1 MTSSETTYATGGT
14 EARTGIQDQ
23 AQTLM
28 NLQTEEQ
35 NQSGTIANLQAEGQN
50 QTLAVS
56 DLQANGQNLETLK
69 VLVVDDEPG
78 IRSGISRILGTYNV
92 GFPFMEEDFHFEIRE
107 AGTGE
112 EGLELMRK
120 EPADLVLLDN
130 NLPGMNGI
138 EVLEQLNRMDRDIA
152 VMMIT
157 SYASLDL
164 AVKATDCGAYNF
176 LPKPFTP
183 QELKTAIEGVAKHL
197 YLRRMASKIK
207 EDGKQI
213 RFKFLSVLSHELK
226 SPINAVEGYLK
237 IMLEKQAGDDIGEYM
252 VMIERSLE
260 RIRGMRT
267 MIKDLLDLTRYESSL
282 DQRELEPVDLSE
294 EGRRAIEQTE
304 LMARQKEVHVEYE
317 APEKL
322 CMAGVANEIEII
334 FNNLLSNAIKYNN
347 HGGRVFF
354 RIEDNEHL
362 VKITVRDTGI
372 GMSREETEKL
382 FHDFVR
388 IKNRKT
394 REISG
399 SGLGLSIT
407 KKFVE
412 LYNGEIS
419 VSSEP
424 DKGSTFN
431 VILEKKPC

>member
-1 MTSSETTYATGGT
+1 MTAEELIKETPASSA
-14 EARTGIQDQ
+14 AM
-23 AQTLM
+23 L
-28 NLQTEEQ
+28 NEQ
-35 NQSGTIANLQAEGQN
+35 EVL
-50 QTLAVS
+50 
-56 DLQANGQNLETLK
+56 NGAAKMEKLK

-78 IRSGISRILGTYNV
+78 IRSGIRRILSNYSV
-92 GFPFMEEDFHFEIRE
+92 GFPFMEEDFHFELRE

-112 EGLELMRK
+112 EGLELMR
-120 EPADLVLLDN
+120 EDPADLVLLDN
-130 NLPGMNGI
+130 NLPGINGI
-138 EVLEQLNRMDRDIA
+138 EVLGQLNKSYKDTA

-164 AVKATDCGAYNF
+164 AVKATNSGAYNF

-183 QELKTAIEGVAKHL
+183 QELKTAIEGVSKHV
-197 YLRRMASKIK
+197 YLRRMTNRIK

-237 IMLEKQAGDDIGEYM
+237 IMMEKQAGEDISEYM

-282 DQRELEPVDLSE
+282 DDRELTEVDLHE
-294 EGRRAIEQTE
+294 LGKRAIEQLE
-304 LMARQKEVHVEYE
+304 LLAEQKAVDVQYE
-317 APEKL
+317 AEEGL
-322 CMAGVANEIEII
+322 CMMGVQNEIEII
-334 FNNLLSNAIKYNN
+334 LNNLVSNAIKYNVP
-347 HGGRVFF
+347 GGEVKV
-354 RIEDNEHL
+354 RIRENEHL
-362 VKITVRDTGI
+362 IKITVKDTGI
-372 GMSREETEKL
+372 GMSPEEAQKL

-388 IKNRKT
+388 IKNTKT
-394 REISG
+394 RAISG

-424 DKGSTFN
+424 DKGSTFR